1 MNNKCRMK
9 EYPYPDECIYI
20 LFASTH
26 SMVSVSKE
34 DILAGKALLRELEA
48 AVNASHTEYY
58 SVVARSL
65 DYAIEEVNRFLTEGE
80 KVRSAFSLDEVKE
93 ILAAFDSEEKI
104 KVLSVE
110 DISESAYKRFIYKS
124 NQEEDQDYLFIMGGS
139 LEEVGAFLIGRGYS
153 DGELLSEEDVVRLKD
168 KMQQVQWGKSQHLY
182 HYSEEEQEEDAS
194 SENLKEIF

>member
-26 SMVSVSKE
+26 SIASVSKE
-34 DILAGKALLRELEA
+34 DILDGKALLRELEA

-65 DYAIEEVNRFLTEGE
+65 NYAIEEVDRFLTEGE
-80 KVRSAFSLDEVKE
+80 SVRSAFSLDEIKE
-93 ILAAFDSEEKI
+93 ILSGFDSEEKI

-110 DISESAYKRFIYKS
+110 DIQESAYKRFIYKS
-124 NQEEDQDYLFIMGGS
+124 NREEDEDYLFIIGAT

-168 KMQQVQWGKSQHLY
+168 KMEQVQSGKSQHFY

-194 SENLKEIF
+194 SENMKEIF